1 MGVRTTC
8 FVVLGLRRDAIL
20 LSTRNSQQQQEHTS
34 RAETLAAAA
43 AAAQVATTLVVRIAT
58 TTPGLGQLRR
68 LTETGDASRGHLSSD
83 DNNSLLVLVG
93 CSACS

>member
-34 RAETLAAAA
+34 RAETLAAA